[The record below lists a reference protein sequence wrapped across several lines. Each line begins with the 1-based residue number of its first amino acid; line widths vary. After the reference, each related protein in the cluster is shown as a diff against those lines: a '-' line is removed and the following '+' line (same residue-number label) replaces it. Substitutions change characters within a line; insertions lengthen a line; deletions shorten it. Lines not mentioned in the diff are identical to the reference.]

1 MTELRSKEGRE
12 SVQRPGVGGNRVCSE
27 NRELSTVAG
36 AKRRVCVARELE
48 GPAKT
53 QLCWAW
59 NSLYSGSNE
68 KPLDD
73 SKNRFLWQDG
83 TMVSNSSL
91 ILKGV

>member
-12 SVQRPGVGGNRVCSE
+12 SVQRPGVGRNRVCSE
-27 NRELSTVAG
+27 NRELSAVAG
-36 AKRRVCVARELE
+36 AKRRGHIARELE

-59 NSLYSGSNE
+59 NPLYSGSNE
-68 KPLDD
+68 KPSDG
-73 SKNRFLWQDG
+73 SKIRFLWRYG
-83 TMVSNSSL
+83 TVVLNGNL